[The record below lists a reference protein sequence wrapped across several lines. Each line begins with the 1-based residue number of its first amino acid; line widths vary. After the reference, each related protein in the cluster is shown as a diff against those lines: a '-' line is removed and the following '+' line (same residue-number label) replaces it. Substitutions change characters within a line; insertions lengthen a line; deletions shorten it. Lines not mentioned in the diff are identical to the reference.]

1 MNLVDGQ
8 APPFKFMSCLQR
20 ISNAAIARGDKIFFQ
35 KPDYFQPGIGLGL
48 AMVFRET
55 PKSKNSFNDWVEHM
69 LDGDWLMGW
78 EAGQTNPDYFICQGF
93 TR

>member
-1 MNLVDGQ
+1 MKLVDGQ

-48 AMVFRET
+48 AMFFRET
-55 PKSKNSFNDWVEHM
+55 PKSKNGIISINRGKSITPT
-69 LDGDWLMGW
+69 LPIISQ
-78 EAGQTNPDYFICQGF
+78 AG
-93 TR
+93 